1 MIMNKSIE
9 EFKKAKKYLPGG
21 VNSPV
26 RSFQSLNCDPVFMK
40 QGKGSKIIDIDN
52 NEYIDY
58 CLSWG
63 VLILGHADQ
72 VVTRSVSNSIRN
84 GTSFGTPT
92 VLETT
97 LAKMIVDS
105 VPSIEQVRFVNSGTE
120 AVMSAIR
127 LARAF
132 TKKKKIIKFDGCYH
146 GHADHLLVSAG
157 SGLATFK
164 KASSNGVPEEFVNET
179 ISIPFNDENT
189 VNTTFNKFKDEIA
202 AVIVEPVPANMGV
215 ILPRANY
222 LDFLRKI
229 TTENNALLIFDEVI
243 TGFRSGIGG
252 IQSFTGIEP
261 DLTTFG
267 KILGGGFPIGV
278 YGGKQALMSLISPDG
293 PVYQAG
299 TLSGNPVAVTA
310 GIATLE
316 VLKQNGFYNTLNKKA
331 ADFESELKKI
341 IVNKDIQINFFHSMF
356 TIFFTN
362 SPISNF
368 NDVNRCDFKRFAR
381 FHNMLI
387 EMGIYLSPS
396 QYETN
401 FISSAHSYDDLE
413 STLSKIKKVINHLL

>member
-1 MIMNKSIE
+1 MKITKSIK

-26 RSFQSLNCDPVFMK
+26 RSFQSLESNPIFIR

-52 NEYIDY
+52 SEYIDF

-72 VVTRSVSNSIRN
+72 VVTRSVNNAIQN

-92 VLETT
+92 VQETQ
-97 LAKMIVDS
+97 LAKLIIDAIS
-105 VPSIEQVRFVNSGTE
+105 SIEQVRFVNSGTE

-132 TKKKKIIKFDGCYH
+132 TKKKKILKFDGCYH

-164 KASSNGVPEEFVNET
+164 KASSDGVPEEFINET
-179 ISIPFNDENT
+179 ISIPFNDENV
-189 VNTTFNKFKDEIA
+189 VNTTFKRFNGEIA

-215 ILPRANY
+215 VLPAKNY
-222 LDFLRKI
+222 LSFLRKI
-229 TTENNALLIFDEVI
+229 TTENDALLIFDEVI
-243 TGFRSGIGG
+243 TGFRFRFGG
-252 IQSFTGIEP
+252 VQSIFGIEP
-261 DLTTFG
+261 DLTIFG
-267 KILGGGFPIGV
+267 KIIGGGFPVGV
-278 YGGKQALMSLISPDG
+278 YAGKRQIMSSISPDG

-310 GIATLE
+310 GITTLE
-316 VLKQNGFYNTLNKKA
+316 LLKQNRFYNALNKKA

-341 IVNKDIQINFFHSMF
+341 ILKKDIQANFFNSMF
-356 TIFFTN
+356 TVFFTD
-362 SPISNF
+362 SPLNNF
-368 NDVNRCDFKRFAR
+368 NDVTRCDFKRFSI
-381 FHNMLI
+381 FHKDLL

-396 QYETN
+396 QYEAN
-401 FISSAHSYDDLE
+401 FISSAHSYDDLGN
-413 STLSKIKKVINHLL
+413 TLSKIKKVINRL

>member
-1 MIMNKSIE
+1 MKINKSTE

-26 RSFQSLNCDPVFMK
+26 RSFQSLDCNPVFIR

-52 NEYIDY
+52 GEYIDY

-72 VVTRSVSNSIRN
+72 VVTGSVMDSIQN

-92 VLETT
+92 VLETQ
-97 LAKMIVDS
+97 LAKLIIDAVS
-105 VPSIEQVRFVNSGTE
+105 SIEQLRFVNSGTE

-164 KASSNGVPEEFVNET
+164 KASSDGVPEEFINET
-179 ISIPFNDENT
+179 ISIPFNDENV
-189 VNTTFNKFKDEIA
+189 VNTTFDRYNGEIA

-215 ILPRANY
+215 VLPAKNY
-222 LDFLRKI
+222 LSFLRKI
-229 TTENNALLIFDEVI
+229 TTENDALLIFDEVI
-243 TGFRSGIGG
+243 TGFRFGFGG
-252 IQSFTGIEP
+252 VQSIFGIEP

-267 KILGGGFPIGV
+267 KIIGGGFPVGV
-278 YGGKQALMSLISPDG
+278 YAGKRQIMSLISPDG

-316 VLKQNGFYNTLNKKA
+316 VLKQNGFYNALNKKA

-341 IVNKDIQINFFHSMF
+341 IVKKDIQANFFNSMF
-356 TIFFTN
+356 TVFFIDFSIN
-362 SPISNF
+362 NF
-368 NDVNRCDFKRFAR
+368 NDVNRCDFKRFAK
-381 FHNMLI
+381 FHKMLL

-413 STLSKIKKVINHLL
+413 NTLSKIKKVINHL

>member
-1 MIMNKSIE
+1 MKINKSIE
-9 EFKKAKKYLPGG
+9 EFKKAKKYMPGG

-26 RSFQSLNCDPVFMK
+26 RSFQSLDSNPIFIK
-40 QGKGSKIIDIDN
+40 QGKGSKLIDIDN
-52 NEYIDY
+52 REYIDY

-72 VVTRSVSNSIRN
+72 VVTRSVKDAIQN

-92 VLETT
+92 VQETK

-105 VPSIEQVRFVNSGTE
+105 VPSIEQLRFVNSGTE

-157 SGLATFK
+157 SGLATLK
-164 KASSNGVPEEFVNET
+164 KASSDGVPEEFINET
-179 ISIPFNDENT
+179 ISIPFNDENV
-189 VNTTFNKFKDEIA
+189 VNTTFNRYKGEIA

-215 ILPRANY
+215 VLPLKNY
-222 LDFLRKI
+222 LGFLRKI

-252 IQSFTGIEP
+252 VQSIFGIEP

-278 YGGKQALMSLISPDG
+278 YAGKRRIMSLISPDG

-316 VLKQNGFYNTLNKKA
+316 VLEQNGFYNALNKKA

-341 IVNKDIQINFFHSMF
+341 IVKKDIQANFFNSMF
-356 TIFFTN
+356 TVFFIDFSIN
-362 SPISNF
+362 NF
-368 NDVNRCDFKRFAR
+368 NDVNRCDFKRFAK
-381 FHNMLI
+381 FHKMLL

-396 QYETN
+396 QYEAN

-413 STLSKIKKVINHLL
+413 NTLSKINKVINHL

>member
-1 MIMNKSIE
+1 MEINNSIE
-9 EFKKAKKYLPGG
+9 EFKKAKKYMPGG

-26 RSFQSLNCDPVFMK
+26 RSFQSLDSNPVFIK

-52 NEYIDY
+52 REYIDY

-63 VLILGHADQ
+63 VSILGHADQ
-72 VVTRSVSNSIRN
+72 DVTRSVSNAIQN

-92 VLETT
+92 VQETK

-105 VPSIEQVRFVNSGTE
+105 VPSIDQIRFVNSGTE

-157 SGLATFK
+157 SGLATLK
-164 KASSNGVPEEFVNET
+164 RASSDGVPEEFINET
-179 ISIPFNDENT
+179 ISIAFNDEN
-189 VNTTFNKFKDEIA
+189 VVSTTFNRFKGEIA

-215 ILPRANY
+215 VLPRENY
-222 LDFLRKI
+222 LGFLRKI

-243 TGFRSGIGG
+243 TGFRFEFGG
-252 IQSFTGIEP
+252 VQSIFGIEP

-278 YGGKQALMSLISPDG
+278 YSGKRRIMSLISPDG

-316 VLKQNGFYNTLNKKA
+316 ALNKNGFYNALNKKA

-341 IVNKDIQINFFHSMF
+341 IVKKDIQANFFNSMF
-356 TIFFTN
+356 TVFFIDFSIN
-362 SPISNF
+362 NF
-368 NDVNRCDFKRFAR
+368 NDVNRCDFKRFAK
-381 FHNMLI
+381 FHKMLL

-396 QYETN
+396 QYEAN

-413 STLSKIKKVINHLL
+413 NTLSQIKKVINHL

>member
-1 MIMNKSIE
+1 MKITKSIE

-26 RSFQSLNCDPVFMK
+26 RSFQSLDCNPIFIR

-52 NEYIDY
+52 REYIDY

-63 VLILGHADQ
+63 VSILGHADQ
-72 VVTRSVSNSIRN
+72 DVTRSVSNAIQN

-92 VLETT
+92 VQETK

-105 VPSIEQVRFVNSGTE
+105 VPSIDQIRFVNSGTE

-157 SGLATFK
+157 SGLATLK
-164 KASSNGVPEEFVNET
+164 RASSDGVPEEFINET
-179 ISIPFNDENT
+179 ISIAFNDEN
-189 VNTTFNKFKDEIA
+189 VVSTTFNRFKGEIA

-215 ILPRANY
+215 VLPRENY
-222 LDFLRKI
+222 LGFLRKI

-252 IQSFTGIEP
+252 VQSITGIEP
-261 DLTTFG
+261 DLTTLG

-278 YGGKQALMSLISPDG
+278 YGGRKNIMSLISPDG

-316 VLKQNGFYNTLNKKA
+316 VLKQNGFYNALNKKA

-341 IVNKDIQINFFHSMF
+341 IVKKDIQANFFNSMF
-356 TIFFTN
+356 TVFFIDFSIN
-362 SPISNF
+362 NF
-368 NDVNRCDFKRFAR
+368 NDVNRCDFKRFAK
-381 FHNMLI
+381 FHKMLL

-396 QYETN
+396 QYEAN

-413 STLSKIKKVINHLL
+413 NTLFKIKKVINQL

>member
-1 MIMNKSIE
+1 MKINKSIE

-26 RSFQSLNCDPVFMK
+26 RSFQSLDSDPVFIR

-52 NEYIDY
+52 REYIDY

-72 VVTRSVSNSIRN
+72 VVIRSVSNAIQN

-92 VLETT
+92 VQETT

-105 VPSIEQVRFVNSGTE
+105 VSSIEQVRFVNSGTE

-132 TKKKKIIKFDGCYH
+132 TKKKKVIKFNGCYH

-164 KASSNGVPEEFVNET
+164 KASSNGVPEEFINET
-179 ISIPFNDENT
+179 ISVPFNDENV
-189 VNTTFNKFKDEIA
+189 VNTAFNKFNGEIA

-215 ILPRANY
+215 VLPRENY
-222 LDFLRKI
+222 LGFLRKI

-252 IQSFTGIEP
+252 VQSITGIEP
-261 DLTTFG
+261 DLTTLG

-278 YGGKQALMSLISPDG
+278 YGGRKNIMSLISPDG

-316 VLKQNGFYNTLNKKA
+316 VLKQNGFYNALNKKA
-331 ADFESELKKI
+331 ADFESELNKI
-341 IVNKDIQINFFHSMF
+341 IVKKDIQANFFNSMF
-356 TIFFTN
+356 TVFFTDSSIN
-362 SPISNF
+362 NF
-368 NDVNRCDFKRFAR
+368 NDVNRCDLKRFAK
-381 FHNMLI
+381 FHKMLL

-396 QYETN
+396 QYEAN

-413 STLSKIKKVINHLL
+413 NTLSKIKKVINHL

>member
-1 MIMNKSIE
+1 MKINKSIE
-9 EFKKAKKYLPGG
+9 EFKKAKKYMPGG

-26 RSFQSLNCDPVFMK
+26 RSFQSLDSNPIFIK
-40 QGKGSKIIDIDN
+40 QGKGSKLIDIDN
-52 NEYIDY
+52 REYIDY

-72 VVTRSVSNSIRN
+72 VVTRSVKDAIQN

-92 VLETT
+92 VQETK

-105 VPSIEQVRFVNSGTE
+105 VPSIDQIRFVNSGTE

-157 SGLATFK
+157 SGLATLK
-164 KASSNGVPEEFVNET
+164 KASSDGVPEEFINET
-179 ISIPFNDENT
+179 ISIPFNDENV
-189 VNTTFNKFKDEIA
+189 VNTTFNRYKGEIA

-215 ILPRANY
+215 VLPLKNY
-222 LDFLRKI
+222 LGFLRKI

-252 IQSFTGIEP
+252 VQSIFGIEP

-278 YGGKQALMSLISPDG
+278 YAGKRRIMSLISPDG

-316 VLKQNGFYNTLNKKA
+316 VLEQNGFYNALNKKA

-341 IVNKDIQINFFHSMF
+341 IVKKDIQANFFNSMF
-356 TIFFTN
+356 TVFFIDFSIN
-362 SPISNF
+362 NF
-368 NDVNRCDFKRFAR
+368 NDVNRCDFKRFAK
-381 FHNMLI
+381 FHKMLL

-396 QYETN
+396 QYEAN

-413 STLSKIKKVINHLL
+413 NTLSKINKVINHL

>member
-1 MIMNKSIE
+1 MKINKSIE
-9 EFKKAKKYLPGG
+9 EFKKAKKYMPGG

-26 RSFQSLNCDPVFMK
+26 RSFQSLDSNPIFIK
-40 QGKGSKIIDIDN
+40 QGKGSKLIDIDN
-52 NEYIDY
+52 REYIDY

-72 VVTRSVSNSIRN
+72 VVTRSVKDAIQN

-92 VLETT
+92 VQETK

-105 VPSIEQVRFVNSGTE
+105 VPSIDQIRFVNSGTE

-146 GHADHLLVSAG
+146 GHADQLLVSAG
-157 SGLATFK
+157 SGLATLK
-164 KASSNGVPEEFVNET
+164 KASSDGVPEEFINET
-179 ISIPFNDENT
+179 ISIPFNDENV
-189 VNTTFNKFKDEIA
+189 VNTTFNRYKGEIA

-215 ILPRANY
+215 VLPLKNY
-222 LDFLRKI
+222 LGFLRKI

-252 IQSFTGIEP
+252 VQSIFGIEP

-267 KILGGGFPIGV
+267 KILGGGFPIGI
-278 YGGKQALMSLISPDG
+278 YAGKKRIMSLISPDG

-316 VLKQNGFYNTLNKKA
+316 VLEQNGFYNALNKKA

-341 IVNKDIQINFFHSMF
+341 IVKKDIQANFFNSMF
-356 TIFFTN
+356 TVFFIDFSIN
-362 SPISNF
+362 NF
-368 NDVNRCDFKRFAR
+368 NDVNRCDFKRFAK
-381 FHNMLI
+381 FHKMLL

-396 QYETN
+396 QYEAN

-413 STLSKIKKVINHLL
+413 NTLSKINKVINHL

>member
-1 MIMNKSIE
+1 MKINKSIE
-9 EFKKAKKYLPGG
+9 EFKKAKKYMPGG

-26 RSFQSLNCDPVFMK
+26 RSFQSLDSNPIFIK
-40 QGKGSKIIDIDN
+40 QGKGSKLIDIDN
-52 NEYIDY
+52 REYIDY

-72 VVTRSVSNSIRN
+72 VVTRSVKDAIQN

-92 VLETT
+92 VQETK

-105 VPSIEQVRFVNSGTE
+105 VPSIEQLRFVNSGTE

-157 SGLATFK
+157 SGLATLK
-164 KASSNGVPEEFVNET
+164 KASSDGVPEEFINET
-179 ISIPFNDENT
+179 ISIPFNDENV
-189 VNTTFNKFKDEIA
+189 VNTTFNRYKGEIA

-215 ILPRANY
+215 VLPLKNY
-222 LDFLRKI
+222 LGFLRKI

-252 IQSFTGIEP
+252 VQSIFGIEP

-278 YGGKQALMSLISPDG
+278 YAGKRRIMSLISPDG

-316 VLKQNGFYNTLNKKA
+316 VLEQNGFYNALNKKA

-341 IVNKDIQINFFHSMF
+341 IVKKDIQANFFNSMF
-356 TIFFTN
+356 TVFFIDFSIN
-362 SPISNF
+362 NF
-368 NDVNRCDFKRFAR
+368 NDVNRCDFKRFAK
-381 FHNMLI
+381 FHKMLL

-396 QYETN
+396 QYEAN

-413 STLSKIKKVINHLL
+413 NTFSKIKKVINHL

>member
-1 MIMNKSIE
+1 MKINKSTE

-26 RSFQSLNCDPVFMK
+26 RSFQSLDCNPVFMR

-52 NEYIDY
+52 GEYIDY

-72 VVTRSVSNSIRN
+72 VVTRSVSNAIQN

-92 VLETT
+92 VQETQ
-97 LAKMIVDS
+97 LAKLIIDAVS
-105 VPSIEQVRFVNSGTE
+105 SIEQLRFVNSGTE

-164 KASSNGVPEEFVNET
+164 KASSDGVPEEFINET
-179 ISIPFNDENT
+179 ISIPFNDENV
-189 VNTTFNKFKDEIA
+189 VNTTFDRYNGEIA

-215 ILPRANY
+215 VLPAKNY
-222 LDFLRKI
+222 LSFLRKI
-229 TTENNALLIFDEVI
+229 TTENDALLIFDEVI
-243 TGFRSGIGG
+243 TGFRFGFGG
-252 IQSFTGIEP
+252 VQSIFGIEP

-267 KILGGGFPIGV
+267 KIIGGGFPVGV
-278 YGGKQALMSLISPDG
+278 YAGKRQIMSLISPDG

-316 VLKQNGFYNTLNKKA
+316 VLRQNGFYNALNKKA

-341 IVNKDIQINFFHSMF
+341 FVKKDVQVNFFNSMF
-356 TIFFTN
+356 TVFFTDF
-362 SPISNF
+362 PINNF
-368 NDVNRCDFKRFAR
+368 NDVSRCDFKRFSK
-381 FHNMLI
+381 FHKMLL

-413 STLSKIKKVINHLL
+413 NTLSKIKKVINHL

>member
-1 MIMNKSIE
+1 MKINKSIE
-9 EFKKAKKYLPGG
+9 EFKKAKKYMPGG

-26 RSFQSLNCDPVFMK
+26 RSFQSLDSNPIFIK
-40 QGKGSKIIDIDN
+40 QGKGSKLIDIDN
-52 NEYIDY
+52 REYIDY

-72 VVTRSVSNSIRN
+72 VVTRSVKDAIQN

-92 VLETT
+92 VQETK

-105 VPSIEQVRFVNSGTE
+105 VPSIEQLRFVNSGTE

-157 SGLATFK
+157 SGFATLK
-164 KASSNGVPEEFVNET
+164 KASSDGVPEEFINET
-179 ISIPFNDENT
+179 ISIPFNDENV
-189 VNTTFNKFKDEIA
+189 VNTTFNRYKGEIA

-215 ILPRANY
+215 VLPLKNY
-222 LDFLRKI
+222 LGFLRKI

-252 IQSFTGIEP
+252 VQSIFGIEP

-278 YGGKQALMSLISPDG
+278 YAGKKRIMSLISPDG

-316 VLKQNGFYNTLNKKA
+316 VLEQNGFYNALNKKA

-341 IVNKDIQINFFHSMF
+341 IVKKDIQANFFNSMF
-356 TIFFTN
+356 TVFFIDFSIN
-362 SPISNF
+362 NF
-368 NDVNRCDFKRFAR
+368 NDVNRCDFKRFAK
-381 FHNMLI
+381 FHKMLL

-396 QYETN
+396 QYEAN
-401 FISSAHSYDDLE
+401 FISSAHSYNDLE
-413 STLSKIKKVINHLL
+413 NTLTKIKKVIDHL

>member
-1 MIMNKSIE
+1 MEINKSIE
-9 EFKKAKKYLPGG
+9 EFKKAKKYMPGG
-21 VNSPV
+21 VSSPV
-26 RSFQSLNCDPVFMK
+26 RSFLSLDCNPVFIK

-52 NEYIDY
+52 REYIDY

-63 VLILGHADQ
+63 VSILGHADQ
-72 VVTRSVSNSIRN
+72 DVTRSVSNAIQN

-92 VLETT
+92 VQETK
-97 LAKMIVDS
+97 LAKSIVDS
-105 VPSIEQVRFVNSGTE
+105 VSSIEQVRFVNSGTE

-132 TKKKKIIKFDGCYH
+132 TKKKKIIKFEGCYH

-157 SGLATFK
+157 SGLASLK
-164 KASSNGVPEEFVNET
+164 KASSDGVPEEFINET
-179 ISIPFNDENT
+179 ISIPFNDEN
-189 VNTTFNKFKDEIA
+189 VVSTTFNRFKGEIA

-215 ILPRANY
+215 VLPRENY

-229 TTENNALLIFDEVI
+229 TTENSALLIFDEVI

-252 IQSFTGIEP
+252 VQSIFGIEP

-278 YGGKQALMSLISPDG
+278 YAGKRRIMSLISPDG

-316 VLKQNGFYNTLNKKA
+316 ALNKNGFYIALNKKA
-331 ADFESELKKI
+331 AEFESELKKI
-341 IVNKDIQINFFHSMF
+341 IVKKDLQANFFNSMF
-356 TIFFTN
+356 TVFFTDSSIN
-362 SPISNF
+362 NF
-368 NDVNRCDFKRFAR
+368 NDVNRCDFKRFAK
-381 FHNMLI
+381 FHKMLLK
-387 EMGIYLSPS
+387 MGIYFSPS
-396 QYETN
+396 QYEAN

-413 STLSKIKKVINHLL
+413 NTLSKIKKVINHL